1 MLTVLLESHAR
12 RQRRIGGMTL
22 SVATHFA
29 IIAAVTATT
38 VRGTPVPRERI
49 KPIPL
54 IVRPTVNR
62 SPEQRPERVT
72 TSRSPKSA
80 TFTVQPISTP
90 TLDQIPA
97 ASWTEPSLPSLVD
110 VGREAVER
118 ALSVVGGPPGT
129 LGPRTVVDGGGNPDG
144 DAWRGNELLMRVVTS
159 SIPRYPVA
167 LRQSGIEGRVL
178 VRFVVDT
185 AGRIEMASVQVLQST
200 HELFTRAVRDA
211 LAGFRFKP
219 AEQGRHRVPAL
230 AEMPFEFRI
239 TR

>member
-12 RQRRIGGMTL
+12 RQRRIGGITL
-22 SVATHFA
+22 SVAAHFA

-49 KPIPL
+49 KPIPI
-54 IVRPTVNR
+54 IVRPTVK
-62 SPEQRPERVT
+62 PPLEQRPERVT
-72 TSRSPKSA
+72 TSRSPRSTA
-80 TFTVQPISTP
+80 FAAVPISTP
-90 TLDQIPA
+90 TIDQIPA
-97 ASWTEPSLPSLVD
+97 ASWTEPSLPSLAD
-110 VGREAVER
+110 VGREGVER
-118 ALSVVGGPPGT
+118 AVIAIGGSGT
-129 LGPRTVVDGGGNPDG
+129 PGPRTVVDGGGNPDG
-144 DAWRGNELLMRVVTS
+144 DAWRGSELLMRVVTS
-159 SIPRYPVA
+159 SIPRYPAA
-167 LRQSGIEGRVL
+167 LRQSGIDGRVL

-185 AGRIEMASVQVLQST
+185 AGRIDMASVQVLQST

-211 LAGFRFKP
+211 LAGFRFRP